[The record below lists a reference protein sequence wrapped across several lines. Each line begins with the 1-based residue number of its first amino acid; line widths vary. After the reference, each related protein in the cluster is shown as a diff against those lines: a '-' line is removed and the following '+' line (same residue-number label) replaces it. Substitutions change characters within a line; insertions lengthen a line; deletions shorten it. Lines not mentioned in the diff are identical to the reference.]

1 MRTIAIA
8 AVSALLLSSASV
20 YAQTTHATTPDSRPP
35 GTATAPAAA
44 APRPAPDPLKQEIVS
59 KIEGTTVYGNN
70 DAKLGDV
77 SHVLMNPSSKKIDRL
92 VVKTGAV
99 LGLGGHQV
107 AIPVD
112 KFSWEADKG
121 ALKVAM
127 DEASLKSQP
136 EWVEGATTGTGSSTA
151 PAGTI
156 PPSHAGDSE
165 PAKH

>member
-8 AVSALLLSSASV
+8 AVSAVLLSSASV
-20 YAQTTHATTPDSRPP
+20 YAQTPSPASPGARPP
-35 GTATAPAAA
+35 GAMAPAA
-44 APRPAPDPLKQEIVS
+44 APRPAPNPLKQEMVS
-59 KIEGTTVYGNN
+59 KIEGTTVYGTN

-77 SHVLMNPSSKKIDRL
+77 SHVLMDPSSKKIDRL

-99 LGLGGHQV
+99 LGIGGHQV

-112 KFSWEADKG
+112 KFSWEADKDG
-121 ALKVAM
+121 LKLSM
-127 DEASLKSQP
+127 DEASLKAQP
-136 EWVEGATTGTGSSTA
+136 EWVEGSDTGTGSSTP
-151 PAGTI
+151 PAGMT